1 MGNFVKCEIEGKIAV
16 VTIDRPPVNALNYDV
31 ITQLGEVAD
40 QLAQNQEI
48 GAVIITGAGNK
59 AFVAGADISEI
70 AELDQ
75 TGGLNLS
82 LRGQAVFNKIANLP
96 VPVIAAVNGFALGG
110 GCELSLACDIRV
122 VAANAKMGVPEVS
135 LGIIPGYG
143 GTQRLPRVLATG
155 KAKELIFTGD
165 MINAEEAYRIGLADR
180 LTPEGQSVEEAK
192 NWLRLFW
199 QKDRWRYVLPRKQ
212 LIKALSVLCN
222 RVCLLKPRF
231 LGKYV
236 IPLTRMKGPKHF
248 WKKGK
253 QTLLVSKSL
262 IIF

>member
-48 GAVIITGAGNK
+48 GAVIVTGAGNK
-59 AFVAGADISEI
+59 AFVAGADINEVDV
-70 AELDQ
+70 LDD
-75 TGGLNLS
+75 TMGFTFS
-82 LRGQAVFNKIANLP
+82 RRGQKVFDKIADLP

-135 LGIIPGYG
+135 LGVIPGYG
-143 GTQRLPRVLATG
+143 GTQRLPRVIATG

-165 MINAEEAYRIGLADR
+165 MVNAEEAYRIGLADR
-180 LTPEGQSVEEAK
+180 VVPEGQALEEAK
-192 NWLRLFW
+192 KLAGTILTKGPLAVRTAKKAVNQGLACPLEQGLFIEA
-199 QKDRWRYVLPRKQ
+199 QVFNG
-212 LIKALSVLCN
+212 LCN
-222 RVCLLKPRF
+222 SADKAEGTKSFLEKRKPNF
-231 LGKYV
+231 TGK
-236 IPLTRMKGPKHF
+236 
-248 WKKGK
+248 
-253 QTLLVSKSL
+253 
-262 IIF
+262 